1 MKKRKNNCQEY
12 PLHFFTF
19 RLRNFQKYPFSQNQM
34 LLKYFY
40 WVYILGTSRQPRPY
54 KNYSYFL
61 KNSYI
66 NYDQIYRN
74 HLSVDILK
82 ELSFIAIT
90 LQAFVRFFFIYGGVF
105 IIHID
110 CKLGYIF
117 NVANIILFYLGVF
130 LCGYLKRWN
139 ETIWSFLP
147 SNSRNNLLVSKSIL

>member
-1 MKKRKNNCQEY
+1 MG
-12 PLHFFTF
+12 
-19 RLRNFQKYPFSQNQM
+19 
-34 LLKYFY
+34 
-40 WVYILGTSRQPRPY
+40 ILGTSRQPRPY
-54 KNYSYFL
+54 KNYLYFL
-61 KNSYI
+61 KNLYI
-66 NYDQIYRN
+66 NYDQIFWN

-90 LQAFVRFFFIYGGVF
+90 LGIRFFFIYGGVF

-110 CKLGYIF
+110 SKLGYIF

-147 SNSRNNLLVSKSIL
+147 SNSRNNLLVSKSILWTGYFWWWLDGKLISTNLHQHIFNSLKL